1 MKRLVSISC
10 YGSARRLIMVFG
22 SSIERLRVIA
32 PLLCSLGSVHCGSDE
47 PAANG
52 AGSSSG
58 GGSSVA
64 GKAST
69 GGSGSKGG
77 ESPSFGG
84 EVTVVPGA
92 PSCGLADNAAFCE
105 QFDAPAEQQGRAGEL
120 DSARWTGS
128 RAAPQLASRDNLAVG
143 IPPGTLPP
151 CRAELPGTVLPPQ
164 DALICDPS
172 QAWPSNHLLVVA
184 AAQNYGQNSY
194 RITQP
199 FDFAGRVGK
208 IVFDAEGYLVNSLLG
223 WISLDITED
232 PISAPGFAM
241 VDVPNDEGTQ
251 IPKNGVELQFQ
262 DNCAGFK
269 EPPVMGLRMLAVYTN
284 YVGNFI
290 TPPDHVCPK
299 VEQGHLNHF
308 EVAISANK
316 IEVYASDSSA
326 GGGEFGDLQL
336 LASADV
342 DLPFTRGYVSIT
354 THNHA
359 TLKYSENG
367 ALDAWV
373 ARWDNV
379 GFDGPKLTGTREYE
393 VADSLT
399 VLPDPRLEN
408 QMVTN
413 IGYRIADAAVGPAQ
427 ALQFKDVDVAGMNSA
442 KLSLSAWYLDQDMN
456 KSYVLQYRFN
466 GGDWHDR
473 PLNEAEG
480 AILTGGAS
488 QGQLAQVMD
497 VPIGELVSGD
507 NTLEVVTKNAPQN
520 YPPVVSNVNLSLSE

>member
-1 MKRLVSISC
+1 MAGK
-10 YGSARRLIMVFG
+10 GST
-22 SSIERLRVIA
+22 
-32 PLLCSLGSVHCGSDE
+32 
-47 PAANG
+47 
-52 AGSSSG
+52 
-58 GGSSVA
+58 GGSS
-64 GKAST
+64 K

-105 QFDAPAEQQGRAGEL
+105 QFDAPADQHGRAGEL
-120 DSARWTGS
+120 DSSRWTGS

-151 CRAELPGTVLPPQ
+151 CRADLPGTVLPPQ
-164 DALICDPS
+164 DALICDPTE
-172 QAWPSNHLLVVA
+172 AWPSNHLLVVA

-232 PISAPGFAM
+232 PISTPGFAM

-251 IPKNGVELQFQ
+251 IPKNAVELQFQ

-290 TPPDHVCPK
+290 APPDHVCPK

-342 DLPFTRGYVSIT
+342 ELPFTRGYVSIT

-359 TLKYSENG
+359 TLKYSEG
-367 ALDAWV
+367 GTLDAWV

-379 GFDGPKLTGTREYE
+379 GFDGPQLTGTREYE
-393 VADSLT
+393 VVDSLT
-399 VLPDPRLEN
+399 VLPDPRLDN

-413 IGYRIADAAVGPAQ
+413 IGYRVADAAMGPAQ
-427 ALQFKDVDVAGMNSA
+427 TLQFKDVDPSGMNSA
-442 KLSLSAWYLDQDMN
+442 KLSLSAWYLDQDQN

-466 GGDWHDR
+466 GGAWHDR
-473 PLNEAEG
+473 PLNEGEA
-480 AILTGGAS
+480 AVLTGVAT

-497 VPIGELVSGD
+497 VPVGELVSGD
-507 NTLEVVTKNAPQN
+507 NTLEIVTKNAPQN
-520 YPPVVSNVNLSLSE
+520 YPPVVSNVNLILSE